1 MWRVQGKTAGPGEA
15 CVLVNNEWVSPDTLL
30 KDGDLIA
37 LAPHAEV
44 SSSSNLSLLA
54 N

>member
-1 MWRVQGKTAGPGEA
+1 MQGKTAGPGEA
-15 CVLVNNEWVSPDTLL
+15 CVLVNNEWVTPDTLL

-37 LAPHAEV
+37 LVPDAEK
-44 SSSSNLSLLA
+44 SSPPELSLLS